1 MWRHASRRVLLA
13 ARPQR
18 RHLKSL
24 IKKRPQDDDA
34 LLDTLRS
41 CTQLYETHVAPT
53 NDACHGPLERNYQ
66 PTMLPFVLLLGNHS
80 SGKSSFANYALGRR
94 VQQCGVAPT
103 DDGFTVIAPGE
114 EDADQ
119 DGPALASDPDLGFE
133 GLQQFGPGLVQHAKL
148 KLRTGLKATNFCLID
163 SPGMIDAPGG
173 STLDEGHERGYNFE
187 ASVRWFAD
195 RADVILLFFDPDKPG
210 TTGETLS
217 VLTNALSG
225 CDHKLHIILNK
236 ADRFEKI
243 HDFARAYGAL
253 CWNLSKVIPR
263 KDLPRIYTT
272 CIPPAEGEV
281 REGHGDLANGLEDLR
296 RTRDDVMAEVFRA
309 PTRRV
314 DNAVTRL
321 RDAASVLL
329 MHLDVCS
336 AARRARRKELF
347 ALYAPSVLAA
357 AACISGAGGLFVAG
371 AVSPAVACGAG
382 GLAATAGLH
391 YVNAKNCRRNL
402 ERLDSQEGLDSLY
415 RKIYAKESVRGDGES
430 LATWHVVRQHLLE
443 KVVPVGGAALAP
455 AAPMGAHKKLQKI
468 LDVEAPR
475 LRRQAAPAT
484 YPNVRHDDGSEAAV
498 P

>member
-1 MWRHASRRVLLA
+1 M
-13 ARPQR
+13 
-18 RHLKSL
+18 
-24 IKKRPQDDDA
+24 
-34 LLDTLRS
+34 
-41 CTQLYETHVAPT
+41 
-53 NDACHGPLERNYQ
+53 
-66 PTMLPFVLLLGNHS
+66 
-80 SGKSSFANYALGRR
+80 
-94 VQQCGVAPT
+94 
-103 DDGFTVIAPGE
+103 
-114 EDADQ
+114 
-119 DGPALASDPDLGFE
+119 
-133 GLQQFGPGLVQHAKL
+133 QQFGPGLVQHAKL

-296 RTRDDVMAEVFRA
+296 RTRDDVMAECFRA

-336 AARRARRKELF
+336 AAR
-347 ALYAPSVLAA
+347 
-357 AACISGAGGLFVAG
+357 
-371 AVSPAVACGAG
+371 
-382 GLAATAGLH
+382 
-391 YVNAKNCRRNL
+391 
-402 ERLDSQEGLDSLY
+402 SQ
-415 RKIYAKESVRGDGES
+415 DGRS
-430 LATWHVVRQHLLE
+430 CLRCM
-443 KVVPVGGAALAP
+443 P
-455 AAPMGAHKKLQKI
+455 LQ
-468 LDVEAPR
+468 
-475 LRRQAAPAT
+475 
-484 YPNVRHDDGSEAAV
+484 Y
-498 P
+498 

>member
-1 MWRHASRRVLLA
+1 
-13 ARPQR
+13 
-18 RHLKSL
+18 
-24 IKKRPQDDDA
+24 
-34 LLDTLRS
+34 
-41 CTQLYETHVAPT
+41 
-53 NDACHGPLERNYQ
+53 
-66 PTMLPFVLLLGNHS
+66 
-80 SGKSSFANYALGRR
+80 
-94 VQQCGVAPT
+94 
-103 DDGFTVIAPGE
+103 
-114 EDADQ
+114 
-119 DGPALASDPDLGFE
+119 
-133 GLQQFGPGLVQHAKL
+133 
-148 KLRTGLKATNFCLID
+148 
-163 SPGMIDAPGG
+163 
-173 STLDEGHERGYNFE
+173 
-187 ASVRWFAD
+187 
-195 RADVILLFFDPDKPG
+195 
-210 TTGETLS
+210 
-217 VLTNALSG
+217 
-225 CDHKLHIILNK
+225 
-236 ADRFEKI
+236 
-243 HDFARAYGAL
+243 
-253 CWNLSKVIPR
+253 
-263 KDLPRIYTT
+263 
-272 CIPPAEGEV
+272 
-281 REGHGDLANGLEDLR
+281 
-296 RTRDDVMAEVFRA
+296 MAEVFRA

-357 AACISGAGGLFVAG
+357 SACISGAGGLFVAG

-391 YVNAKNCRRNL
+391 YLNAKNCRRNL

-455 AAPMGAHKKLQKI
+455 AAPMGAHKKLRKI

-484 YPNVRHDDGSEAAV
+484 YPNVRHDEGPEAAV

>member
-1 MWRHASRRVLLA
+1 M
-13 ARPQR
+13 
-18 RHLKSL
+18 
-24 IKKRPQDDDA
+24 
-34 LLDTLRS
+34 
-41 CTQLYETHVAPT
+41 
-53 NDACHGPLERNYQ
+53 
-66 PTMLPFVLLLGNHS
+66 
-80 SGKSSFANYALGRR
+80 
-94 VQQCGVAPT
+94 
-103 DDGFTVIAPGE
+103 
-114 EDADQ
+114 
-119 DGPALASDPDLGFE
+119 
-133 GLQQFGPGLVQHAKL
+133 QQFGPGLVQHAKL

-225 CDHKLHIILNK
+225 CDHKMHIILNK

-336 AARRARRKELF
+336 AARSARRKELF

-484 YPNVRHDDGSEAAV
+484 YPNVRHGEDGEAAV